1 MFKASIVEP
10 CCTAQVVLKLST
22 CRGAPSA
29 GITSVHRHAQAEVA
43 LFCEPFRMEEE
54 SIENLILTP
63 SVHRQ
68 LPKEDV

>member
-10 CCTAQVVLKLST
+10 CYTAQVVLKLST